1 MRAQDDAQARS
12 GQPSRVELGI
22 TVRVRDESLDDLGLA
37 TVPEPVEV
45 GDLVCLEHG
54 PPLRPSVWFLLSEWQ
69 AGAPATA
76 VWLPGWR
83 AAGGPPAGPA
93 LRM

>member
-1 MRAQDDAQARS
+1 MRAQDDAQARG

-69 AGAPATA
+69 GRC
-76 VWLPGWR
+76 PGDR
-83 AAGGPPAGPA
+83 RVAAGPDLVEQVLTATPQG
-93 LRM
+93 